1 MRFAKDLLKVV
12 PLLLLLISQ
21 VAFVSAALSPLAN
34 ASITVDGDN
43 GEAIII
49 SGSDGNFLITQ
60 GLGTGNYKVEIYR
73 QGYISKTLNTT
84 ITAGSQ
90 TNLGDIELQAS
101 GKIQGVVKN
110 PSGNAVSNISVVCID
125 ESNNHTVGYALASS
139 DGSFTFDTDI
149 KTGSYT
155 VEAVIFGVSGLSYPG
170 LASNRTTA
178 IKTTAGQTTSGV
190 ILQLRPSGAITGT
203 VKDKINAPIANVSLF
218 ASGSEGTFGGFATTN
233 TQGIYTMNSN
243 LPTGTYK
250 VYIFDAKGFVYS
262 FMTDY
267 KNANVIAGQTTTVDF
282 SLDRSAII
290 SGTVT
295 LTSGPPA
302 PNVTVSAFRQD
313 YQYFGSAQTNSNG
326 LYRIDSGLATG
337 QYQVSAGDF
346 MNMKTVN
353 VTAGV
358 ETPNVNF
365 QITKNLAWIAGT
377 VKNSTGGPIDS
388 ADVHAESLQLSESS
402 HTDDDGKYNME
413 IDLLLGQNSAQ
424 VNVTASAKG
433 YLSSSKMV
441 TISSG
446 QTTSSVDYTLQRV
459 PSGTLKGRIVAAYV
473 RADAALS
480 IQSSSGNIGKSSS
493 VTISGAL
500 TPARPGTVTIY
511 QSVNGSGFAAL
522 TTATLSNGQYS
533 LAVTPSSL
541 GAYQFRANWPGD
553 DLYNPAD
560 SSTTSVTVSAQPTL
574 TATITATPTSI
585 YSGGT
590 STIRV
595 TLTSQA
601 SAVTGAT
608 VSLASDKGGTFSTV
622 TDSGNGTYTSTYTA
636 PDINAQTTITVTATA
651 SKTGYAGSSAQT
663 QITAQLLVLNITIKG
678 SDGSSIDGA
687 TVASTSQPS
696 GQTALNKT
704 TDVNGLVSFTG
715 ILKGSYTFK
724 ATKTGYDDKTWT
736 VTVQAGQVT
745 TETATLLKPSAS
757 PGIPGFPYE
766 SIVLGL
772 IAGIIVV
779 WLLQRKH

>member
-1 MRFAKDLLKVV
+1 
-12 PLLLLLISQ
+12 
-21 VAFVSAALSPLAN
+21 
-34 ASITVDGDN
+34 
-43 GEAIII
+43 
-49 SGSDGNFLITQ
+49 
-60 GLGTGNYKVEIYR
+60 
-73 QGYISKTLNTT
+73 
-84 ITAGSQ
+84 
-90 TNLGDIELQAS
+90 
-101 GKIQGVVKN
+101 
-110 PSGNAVSNISVVCID
+110 
-125 ESNNHTVGYALASS
+125 
-139 DGSFTFDTDI
+139 
-149 KTGSYT
+149 
-155 VEAVIFGVSGLSYPG
+155 
-170 LASNRTTA
+170 
-178 IKTTAGQTTSGV
+178 
-190 ILQLRPSGAITGT
+190 
-203 VKDKINAPIANVSLF
+203 
-218 ASGSEGTFGGFATTN
+218 
-233 TQGIYTMNSN
+233 
-243 LPTGTYK
+243 
-250 VYIFDAKGFVYS
+250 
-262 FMTDY
+262 
-267 KNANVIAGQTTTVDF
+267 
-282 SLDRSAII
+282 
-290 SGTVT
+290 
-295 LTSGPPA
+295 
-302 PNVTVSAFRQD
+302 
-313 YQYFGSAQTNSNG
+313 
-326 LYRIDSGLATG
+326 
-337 QYQVSAGDF
+337 
-346 MNMKTVN
+346 
-353 VTAGV
+353 
-358 ETPNVNF
+358 
-365 QITKNLAWIAGT
+365 
-377 VKNSTGGPIDS
+377 
-388 ADVHAESLQLSESS
+388 
-402 HTDDDGKYNME
+402 
-413 IDLLLGQNSAQ
+413 
-424 VNVTASAKG
+424 
-433 YLSSSKMV
+433 
-441 TISSG
+441 
-446 QTTSSVDYTLQRV
+446 V

-480 IQSSSGNIGKSSS
+480 IQSSSGNIGKGSS

-500 TPARPGTVTIY
+500 NPARLGTVTIY

-541 GAYQFRANWPGD
+541 GTYQFRASWPGD
-553 DLYNPAD
+553 DLYNAAD

-601 SAVTGAT
+601 TAVAGAT
-608 VSLASDKGGTFSTV
+608 VTFASDKGGTFSTV

-704 TDVNGLVSFTG
+704 TDANGLVSFTG
-715 ILKGSYTFK
+715 VLKGSYTFK

-745 TETATLLKPSAS
+745 TETATLSKPSAS